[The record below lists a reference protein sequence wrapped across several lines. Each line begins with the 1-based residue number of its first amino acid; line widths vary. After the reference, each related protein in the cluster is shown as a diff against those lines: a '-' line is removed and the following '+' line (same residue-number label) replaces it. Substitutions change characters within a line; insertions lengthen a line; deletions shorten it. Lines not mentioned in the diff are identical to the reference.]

1 MLKSLFLKF
10 KKAFFKNTERKCI
23 HVTTDCDECMSASHC
38 TCKDACIVKVKKGA
52 K

>member
-10 KKAFFKNTERKCI
+10 KKALSKNTERKCI

-38 TCKDACIVKVKKGA
+38 TLKDTYIVQVKKGA
-52 K
+52 E